1 LNNILGGKIM
11 AQKGANTRV
20 VEAKNKLTNTI
31 NECLKDGIPASMVSI
46 IVESLLMDLNNNV
59 KVLLDKEKQ
68 EYEEQEKVESEQ
80 VVYEESEQEPD
91 LTEDVVEEE

>member
-1 LNNILGGKIM
+1 M
-11 AQKGANTRV
+11 AQKGVNMLI
-20 VEAKNKLTNTI
+20 VEAKDNLTNSI
-31 NECLKDGIPASMVSI
+31 NDCIKTGIPPAMVSI

-59 KVLLDKEKQ
+59 KVLLEKEKQ

-80 VVYEESEQEPD
+80 VVYEESEKEPD

>member
-1 LNNILGGKIM
+1 M

-20 VEAKNKLTNTI
+20 VEAKDKLTNTI

-91 LTEDVVEEE
+91 LTEDVVEEEE

>member
-1 LNNILGGKIM
+1 M

-59 KVLLDKEKQ
+59 KVLLGKEKQ

-80 VVYEESEQEPD
+80 IVYEESEQEPD
-91 LTEDVVEEE
+91 LTEHVVEEE

>member
-1 LNNILGGKIM
+1 M
-11 AQKGANTRV
+11 AQKGVNTLI
-20 VEAKNKLTNTI
+20 VEAKDNLANAI
-31 NECLKDGIPASMVSI
+31 NDCIKTGIPPAMVSMML
-46 IVESLLMDLNNNV
+46 ESLLMDLNNNV

>member
-1 LNNILGGKIM
+1 M

-20 VEAKNKLTNTI
+20 VEAKDKLTNTI

-59 KVLLDKEKQ
+59 KVLLGKEKQ

>member
-1 LNNILGGKIM
+1 M

-20 VEAKNKLTNTI
+20 VEAKDKLTNTI
-31 NECLKDGIPASMVSI
+31 NECLKDGIPVSMVSI

>member
-1 LNNILGGKIM
+1 M

-20 VEAKNKLTNTI
+20 VEAKDKLTNAI

>member
-1 LNNILGGKIM
+1 M
-11 AQKGANTRV
+11 AQKGVNTLI
-20 VEAKNKLTNTI
+20 VEAKDNLTNAI
-31 NECLKDGIPASMVSI
+31 NDCIKTGIPPAMVSI

>member
-1 LNNILGGKIM
+1 MLM

-20 VEAKNKLTNTI
+20 VEAKDKLTNTI

>member
-1 LNNILGGKIM
+1 M

-20 VEAKNKLTNTI
+20 VEAKDKLTNTI

-46 IVESLLMDLNNNV
+46 IVENLLMDLNNNV

>member
-1 LNNILGGKIM
+1 M
-11 AQKGANTRV
+11 AQKGVNMLI
-20 VEAKNKLTNTI
+20 VEAKDNLTNAI
-31 NECLKDGIPASMVSI
+31 NDCIKTGIPPAMVSMML
-46 IVESLLMDLNNNV
+46 ESLLMDLNNNV
-59 KVLLDKEKQ
+59 KVILEKEKQ

>member
-1 LNNILGGKIM
+1 M
-11 AQKGANTRV
+11 AQKGVNTLI
-20 VEAKNKLTNTI
+20 VEAKDNLTNAI
-31 NECLKDGIPASMVSI
+31 NDCIKTGIPPAMVSMML
-46 IVESLLMDLNNNV
+46 ESLLMDLNNNV

>member
-1 LNNILGGKIM
+1 M

-20 VEAKNKLTNTI
+20 VEAKDKLTNTI

-80 VVYEESEQEPD
+80 VVYEEPEKEPD

>member
-1 LNNILGGKIM
+1 M

-20 VEAKNKLTNTI
+20 VEAKDKLTNTI

-46 IVESLLMDLNNNV
+46 IVEGLLMDLNNNV

-80 VVYEESEQEPD
+80 IVYEESEQEPE

>member
-1 LNNILGGKIM
+1 M

-20 VEAKNKLTNTI
+20 VEAKDKLTNTI
-31 NECLKDGIPASMVSI
+31 NECLKYGIPASMVSI

-80 VVYEESEQEPD
+80 VVYEESEQESD